1 MSRTKFFINNS
12 MTMILQQAVNVAVA
26 FIIPRFLITAYGSEI
41 NGLIVSITQFIS
53 YFILVEAGI
62 SGASIYSLYKPLA
75 EKNITAINGILSASR
90 KFYLKSGY
98 IFIIF
103 VTLLALFY
111 PLLIN
116 SLSLSNFQI
125 VIIVFCI
132 GAGGTMDFFTLSKY
146 RVLLTADQKSY
157 VISTATII
165 SSIIKIILVIIFAL
179 YKLDI
184 VWLQIFL
191 ILSIFSRSIIL
202 WFYTKKHYTY
212 LDFTVKPNNEAI
224 KDRWNVLYLQLLGSA
239 QISAPIII
247 ATIFTS
253 LYQVSVY
260 SIYNMIIGGISG
272 ILGIFI
278 SGLAASFGDVIAKN
292 EQKTLQKSHQEFE
305 LFYYM
310 IITVVYSVSLLLI
323 IPFIQLYTKGVSD
336 VNYILP
342 LLSYLFVFNG
352 LLFNLKTPQGMLVIS
367 AGMYKQTKWQSTI
380 QAALILIIALPLTHF
395 IGLYGI
401 LIGLI
406 CSNIYRDVDLLFFI
420 PKYITKLNYKHTLKR
435 MLLVLFNFMLISLFM
450 ILIKIKCDNFLDWIL
465 YAFII
470 TIIVSIWVFITNFIL
485 DKNNIINIYIRFKN
499 LTLGIINDKFKR

>member
-12 MTMILQQAVNVAVA
+12 LAMILQQTVNVAVA
-26 FIIPRFLITAYGSEI
+26 FIIPRFIITAYGSEI

-62 SGASIYSLYKPLA
+62 SGASIYALYKPLA
-75 EKNITAINGILSASR
+75 EKNITSINGILSASR

-103 VTLLALFY
+103 TIILALCY
-111 PLLIN
+111 PLLVN
-116 SLSLSNFQI
+116 SLYLSKFEI
-125 VIIVFCI
+125 IIIVFSI
-132 GAGGTMDFFTLSKY
+132 GAGGAVDFFTLSKY

-157 VISTATII
+157 IISLANII
-165 SSIIKIILVIIFAL
+165 SSIIKIVLVIIFSL
-179 YKLDI
+179 HKLNI

-191 ILSIFSRSIIL
+191 IFAIFSRSIIL
-202 WFYTKKHYTY
+202 YLYTKRNYIY
-212 LDFTVKPNNEAI
+212 LDFNSKPDNESI

-239 QISAPIII
+239 QVSAPIII

-260 SIYNMIIGGISG
+260 SIYNMVIGGITG
-272 ILGIFI
+272 ILGIFV
-278 SGLAASFGDVIAKN
+278 SGLAASFGDVIAKK

-305 LFYYM
+305 LFYY
-310 IITVVYSVSLLLI
+310 IVITIVYSAALLLI

-342 LLSYLFVFNG
+342 LLSYLFVLNG
-352 LLFNLKTPQGMLVIS
+352 LLFNMKTPQGMLVIS

-380 QAALILIIALPLTHF
+380 QAALILLIALPLTPF
-395 IGLYGI
+395 LGLYGI

-406 CSNIYRDVDLLFFI
+406 FSNIYRDIDLLFFI
-420 PKYITKLNYKHTLKR
+420 PKHITKLNYKDTLKR
-435 MLLVLFNFMLISLFM
+435 MLLVLFNFIIISLSM
-450 ILIKIKCDNFLDWIL
+450 IFVKIKCDNFSDWIL
-465 YAFII
+465 KAFII
-470 TIIVSIWVFITNFIL
+470 TILISIWVFITNYIL
-485 DKNNIINIYIRFKN
+485 DKKNIINIYIRFKN
-499 LTLGIINDKFKR
+499 LILG